1 MVHPSPASAP
11 VTALAVSVDLPSS
24 LVSVAGEL
32 DRDSAHHLLDAMAV
46 LTTRTSRRWRL
57 GASAVTFCDAGG
69 VRALSSAHA
78 LATAHGRSLDVERTS
93 RQVDRL
99 VELVG
104 HEQVFPSGDDS
115 ADHDSPAGTTDGATP
130 ARRASSTANAR
141 LIRCGTT
148 GTA

>member
-1 MVHPSPASAP
+1 VVHPSSAPAP
-11 VTALAVSVDLPSS
+11 VTALAVSVDLPNS

-57 GASAVTFCDAGG
+57 DAGAVTFCDAGG
-69 VRALSSAHA
+69 VRALRSAHA
-78 LATAHGRSLDVERTS
+78 LAAAHGRSLDVERTS

-104 HEQVFPSGDDS
+104 HEQVFPADDGSGV
-115 ADHDSPAGTTDGATP
+115 PAGTADGATP
-130 ARRASSTANAR
+130 TRGASSSAKARR
-141 LIRCGTT
+141 IRCGST

>member
-1 MVHPSPASAP
+1 MVHPSSASAP

-57 GASAVTFCDAGG
+57 DASAVTFCDAGG

-104 HEQVFPSGDDS
+104 HEQVFPSGEGSDF
-115 ADHDSPAGTTDGATP
+115 PAGTADGATP
-130 ARRASSTANAR
+130 ARRASSTAPAR

-148 GTA
+148 ATA